1 MKSINK
7 SYYLIFTFLIFGL
20 VLVACSE
27 EVIPDPDPTPD
38 IQATATAHEEQLMAI
53 EATANA
59 MAKLF
64 VQATASSMPTPTST
78 LVPTNTP
85 SPTATLTPQPTPQL
99 EETYSSK
106 YGFSMN
112 YTAGWQMYDWDDES
126 SSLVM
131 FNHASGSSVE
141 IKIAYAPD
149 KSLEE
154 FSESIIR
161 DNKNAGYGERD
172 RVKISN
178 PYGFVSYGI
187 DWHTEWPVRY
197 VIFKNGDWGISGRFL
212 VNGDHAEELQPIVDT
227 MFESIKVFPPTLLLP
242 PPTPVPASTSGY
254 PSWSPDGNSIL
265 FVSGIQNGYKSIYS
279 MKLDGSQ
286 LVKLTDKGDALRASW
301 SPDGTKIVFDALD
314 YNGLELWNI
323 YIMNPDGSGVEQ
335 LTNTDLSINEI
346 NVMPVWSPDGSKVAF
361 ASGRNGE
368 DGEIYIIDADGSN
381 ETRITDNEHE
391 DLMPN
396 WCSDGYISFT
406 SLRDGHKRLYVMK
419 ADGSDEMMASAQFS
433 LVGDLDSIST
443 EAVDE
448 EPAWS
453 PDCSQ
458 IAFSSDRDGD
468 WDIYIASSSG
478 SLENITANEFYI
490 DGYPQ
495 WSPDGTKILF
505 HSHGRNRTFAY
516 LQVWVMNVDGS
527 EVKALTD
534 YTTR

>member
-7 SYYLIFTFLIFGL
+7 SYYLIFTFLVFGL
-20 VLVACSE
+20 VLISCSE

-38 IQATATAHEEQLMAI
+38 IQATATAHEENLMAI

-59 MAKLF
+59 MAKSF
-64 VQATASSMPTPTST
+64 IQATASSMPTPTST
-78 LVPTNTP
+78 SVPTNTP
-85 SPTATLTPQPTPQL
+85 SPTATVTPQPTPVM

-106 YGFSMN
+106 YGFSIN
-112 YTAGWQMYDWDDES
+112 YTAGWQMYHWDDES

-141 IKIAYAPD
+141 INIAYAPD

-154 FSESIIR
+154 FTESIIR

-172 RVKISN
+172 RVKISS

-242 PPTPVPASTSGY
+242 PATPVPASTSGY
-254 PSWSPDGNSIL
+254 GSWSPDGNSIL

-279 MKLDGSQ
+279 MNLDGSK

-301 SPDGTKIVFDALD
+301 SPDGTKIVFDAHD
-314 YNGLELWNI
+314 YNGLGLWNI

-335 LTNTDLSINEI
+335 LTKADRSI
-346 NVMPVWSPDGSKVAF
+346 NVMPMWSPDGSKIAF
-361 ASGRNGE
+361 ASGRSGE
-368 DGEIYIIDADGSN
+368 DGEIYLINADGSN
-381 ETRITDNEHE
+381 EIQITDNEHE

-396 WCSDGYISFT
+396 WCSNGYITFT
-406 SLRDGHKRLYVMK
+406 SLRDGYKRVYVMR
-419 ADGSDEMMASAQFS
+419 ADGSDEVLASAYFPH
-433 LVGDLDSIST
+433 VDDFDAT
-443 EAVDE
+443 AAEAVDE

-468 WDIYIASSSG
+468 WDIYVASDNG
-478 SLENITANEFYI
+478 SVKNITVNEFYI

-516 LQVWVMNVDGS
+516 LQVWVMNSDGS